1 MTTGIL
7 LAGGSG
13 KRLFPLTSFT
23 NKHLL
28 NIYNK
33 PMIFY
38 SLSVLLLLGLKK
50 IIIVVN
56 TTEKKNFLKIFNNF
70 KHLGISFK
78 FCYQKKPKGILDGLK
93 LAKKKINKNEDV
105 FLILGDNIF
114 YGETFPKNLEINNN
128 SKVFLYRVTNPK
140 DYGVAKIKKD
150 KITSIIEKPKN
161 AFSDLAVT
169 GLYFYKSKDF
179 RFINKINYS
188 KRGELEITDFNNL
201 IIKNSN
207 LDYQVL
213 GRGSYWIDAGTFGG
227 FLNASNYIK
236 SIQDRTN
243 LEIGC
248 IEEICL
254 IKKFISKKKLKRVVS
269 NYPSSDYKDY
279 LLNKILK

>member
-1 MTTGIL
+1 MLTGIL

-38 SLSVLLLLGLKK
+38 SLSILLLLGIRK
-50 IIIVVN
+50 IIVVTN
-56 TTEKKNFLKIFNNF
+56 KNDKKKFYKIFNNF
-70 KHLGISFK
+70 KYMGISFN
-78 FCYQKKPKGILDGLK
+78 FCSQNRPKGILDGLK
-93 LAKKKINKNEDV
+93 IAIKQLNKDDDV

-114 YGETFPKNLEINNN
+114 YGETFPKNITIKNN
-128 SKVFLYRVTNPK
+128 SKVFLYRITNPK
-140 DYGVAKIKKD
+140 DYGVAKIKNEKL
-150 KITSIIEKPKN
+150 ISIVEKPKN
-161 AFSDLAVT
+161 YISDLAVT

-179 RFINKINYS
+179 KFINKTIYS

-201 IIKNSN
+201 ILKKSN
-207 LDYQVL
+207 LDYQIL
-213 GRGSYWIDAGTFGG
+213 GRGSYWIDAGTFSG
-227 FLNASNYIK
+227 FLNASNYVN

-243 LEIGC
+243 LEIAC

-254 IKKFISKKKLKRVVS
+254 IKKFVSKKKLHKIVSKYPDS
-269 NYPSSDYKDY
+269 NYKNY
-279 LLNKILK
+279 LLKKILI

>member
-38 SLSVLLLLGLKK
+38 SLSVLLLLGIKK
-50 IIIVVN
+50 IVIVIN
-56 TTEKKNFLKIFNNF
+56 TNDKKNFFKIFNNF
-70 KHLGISFK
+70 KHMGISFK
-78 FCYQKKPKGILDGLK
+78 FCYQDKPKGILDGLK
-93 LAKKKINKNEDV
+93 LAKKKINQNEDV

-140 DYGVAKIKKD
+140 DYGVAKIKND
-150 KITSIIEKPKN
+150 KIISIVEKPKN
-161 AFSDLAVT
+161 VFSDLAVT

-179 RFINKINYS
+179 KFINKINYS

-201 IIKNSN
+201 IIKNSK
-207 LDYQVL
+207 LDYQIL
-213 GRGSYWIDAGTFGG
+213 GRGSYWIDTGTFSG

-254 IKKFISKKKLKRVVS
+254 IKKFILKKNLKRIVS
-269 NYPSSDYKDY
+269 KYPSSDYKDY